1 MLRKVD
7 TGFPSRSIGNG
18 QIMIWINLDEAMRRA
33 NALHRQV
40 LT

>member
-1 MLRKVD
+1 VD

-18 QIMIWINLDEAMRRA
+18 QIMIWINLDKAMRRA
-33 NALHRQV
+33 NALHRQG